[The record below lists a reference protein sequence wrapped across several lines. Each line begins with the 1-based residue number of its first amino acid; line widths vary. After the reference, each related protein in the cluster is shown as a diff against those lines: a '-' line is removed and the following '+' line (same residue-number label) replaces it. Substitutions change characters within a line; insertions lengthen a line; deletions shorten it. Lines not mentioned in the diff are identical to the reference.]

1 MYFCISVNWK
11 SLNHEISREEKA
23 WNQEIPTK
31 KMLDLRN
38 THMKKFGTQE
48 IPTRKRFRPT
58 KYPQQKILDPRHS
71 HD

>member
-38 THMKKFGTQE
+38 THMKKFGTQ
-48 IPTRKRFRPT
+48 
-58 KYPQQKILDPRHS
+58 
-71 HD
+71 